1 VNEKSRIKKKNRAIQ
16 KSGFSVLFFRKK
28 IQHFSSSISF
38 FVRFNKIQMKFV
50 AFLRIVFLSII
61 STIFFALIFAREA
74 KF

>member
-1 VNEKSRIKKKNRAIQ
+1 MRNQESRKKTVPYKNPVFPSYF
-16 KSGFSVLFFRKK
+16 SGKK